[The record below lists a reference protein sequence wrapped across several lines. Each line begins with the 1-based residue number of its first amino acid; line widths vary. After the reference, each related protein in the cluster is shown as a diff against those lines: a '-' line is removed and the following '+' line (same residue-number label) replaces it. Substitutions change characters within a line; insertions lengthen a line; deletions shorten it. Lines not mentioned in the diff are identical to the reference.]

1 MIDGQN
7 DLTTA
12 EGRSIYEL
20 LRLHFLA
27 INDQKNVW
35 HIAMDEHEEPGGVK
49 RISITID
56 VHAFAGHH

>member
-7 DLTTA
+7 DLSTA

-20 LRLHFLA
+20 LRLHFMA

-35 HIAMDEHEEPGGVK
+35 HIEMDEQEQPGGVK

-56 VHAFAGHH
+56 VHAFDGHH